1 MIFVPKT
8 LLLGPPSLCEASC
21 YIICKHD
28 LDDYKGEEFTWS
40 DVKHIPYCKARYKEH
55 VTRTFKCQSH
65 IVTVSLVR
73 FSTTCL
79 LKRCT
84 GAAVMNEYSETVTMD
99 GPKLIY
105 MVVDRA
111 KLAFSESDPCDLVKH
126 VAGCMLAYQGFIY
139 PSFFRLDFPP
149 FELGSDVFSY
159 AMGLGALS
167 VIFQGH
173 SEFQFD
179 ISEHVVLPGM
189 KLSSL
194 YEIRVTTREPSL
206 TFTNIKIIL
215 YEYQFKR
222 EAEGYSTSLI
232 HEQCIYISKE
242 LFTLTAKD
250 KIIFLPSTVI
260 GGEIPMVSPTSCNG
274 DLYRVYQLKFYF
286 DVESRNLQCPLH
298 NSDQVIIASDCRSSL
313 PKYLKYDHPSHE
325 AGYFSISGK
334 FDVSTFNPV
343 DSGNNFMKKMI
354 HNGTYERNYDS
365 HVTLSQYNYAT
376 NEVLTF
382 TIVKWCSEAVVKPS
396 VKQSFKFSRF
406 VSRILWDSAYPKRVP
421 TIVLEGIKLSSRTMK
436 SGWNVYGNVHHRYKN
451 SSYHVPASV
460 LPQVFQRNRS
470 GLITESCSLSW
481 LNKNEDTP
489 HKYTLY
495 MRVNYIKP
503 YNLSAPEGSRVL
515 LPGMSLSDFIRI
527 SFELPAPIE
536 APKYTPAPIEVI
548 KYTIGDMYHEFYVVR
563 IVISA
568 IEVME
573 HYCNTTLIDCK
584 QRATMIHDVECNF
597 KIKWS
602 PSTAFEDGYSI
613 DLPSSLLECKFPRLK
628 PSFISENLRRWHK
641 LSIKVFMMTNFGILS
656 NTESIFVVLP
666 FNMGILKTT

>member
-1 MIFVPKT
+1 
-8 LLLGPPSLCEASC
+8 
-21 YIICKHD
+21 
-28 LDDYKGEEFTWS
+28 
-40 DVKHIPYCKARYKEH
+40 
-55 VTRTFKCQSH
+55 
-65 IVTVSLVR
+65 
-73 FSTTCL
+73 
-79 LKRCT
+79 
-84 GAAVMNEYSETVTMD
+84 AAVMNEYSETVTMD

-149 FELGSDVFSY
+149 FEPGSDVFSY
-159 AMGLGALS
+159 AMGLGTLS
-167 VIFQGH
+167 VIYQGH

-206 TFTNIKIIL
+206 TFSNIKIIL

-232 HEQCIYISKE
+232 HEQCIYISEE

-260 GGEIPMVSPTSCNG
+260 GGEIPMVSPTSCNC
-274 DLYRVYQLKFYF
+274 DLYRVYQLKFYC

-313 PKYLKYDHPSHE
+313 PKYLKYDQPSHE

-354 HNGTYERNYDS
+354 QNGTYERNYDS
-365 HVTLSQYNYAT
+365 HVTLSQYNYA
-376 NEVLTF
+376 NGEVLTF
-382 TIVKWCSEAVVKPS
+382 TIVKWCSEAVAKAS

-406 VSRILWDSAYPKRVP
+406 VSRILWDLAYPKRVP
-421 TIVLEGIKLSSRTMK
+421 TIVFEGFKSPPWRKYEWTLS
-436 SGWNVYGNVHHRYKN
+436 GAFYRYKKV
-451 SSYHVPASV
+451 SYRVPPSV
-460 LPQVFQRNRS
+460 LPQVFRRYRCCLS
-470 GLITESCSLSW
+470 TESYP
-481 LNKNEDTP
+481 LNGLNEKADTP
-489 HKYTLY
+489 HEYTI
-495 MRVNYIKP
+495 YIRAE
-503 YNLSAPEGSRVL
+503 YVDSDNISELRGSRVVF
-515 LPGMSLSDFIRI
+515 PGMSLKDFISI

-536 APKYTPAPIEVI
+536 VA
-548 KYTIGDMYHEFYVVR
+548 KYTIDDMHYEFNVIR
-563 IVISA
+563 IEISA
-568 IEVME
+568 VEVME
-573 HYCNTTLIDCK
+573 HYSNTALFDCK
-584 QRATMIHDVECNF
+584 QRATMIHEVECNF

-602 PSTAFEDGYSI
+602 PSKALENEYSI

-628 PSFISENLRRWHK
+628 PSFISEHLRRWHK
-641 LSIKVFMMTNFGILS
+641 LSIKVFIMTNFGILS
-656 NTESIFVVLP
+656 NTASIFVVLP
-666 FNMGILKTT
+666 FNMGILKRT